1 MRRKLVILPSILL
14 FSLFIAWSCNVNNKK
29 GTSQNVHI
37 LIETEYG
44 TMKAKLYN
52 ETPIH
57 RDNMV
62 QKIES
67 GAYNDVIF
75 HRVIKEFMIQ
85 GGDPSTNQKETIDD
99 KTLEEW
105 GKTIPAEINP
115 LFYHKKGALAA
126 ARTGDHINPNKESS
140 GTQFYIVQGKTFTQS
155 ELNNMAFQKSQNQ
168 LNGIINNMI
177 LAKAEEEI
185 EKGINPNY
193 NLIYQQLKEQ
203 IDSISETMEPYQFT
217 QEQLE
222 IYSTVGGTPHLD
234 GDYTVFGEVIEGF
247 DVIDKIAA
255 VKTEAGDRP
264 EKAVTMKIKIVK

>member
-1 MRRKLVILPSILL
+1 MKRKQAIVPAILL
-14 FSLFIAWSCNVNNKK
+14 ISLFMIWSCNVNNKK

-44 TMKAKLYN
+44 NIKAKLYN

-57 RDNMV
+57 RDNIV

-75 HRVIKEFMIQ
+75 HRVIKDFMIQ
-85 GGDPSTNQKETIDD
+85 GGDPSTNQKVTIDE

-126 ARTGDHINPNKESS
+126 ARTGDHINPKKESS
-140 GTQFYIVQGKTFTQS
+140 GTQFYIVQGKTFTTS
-155 ELNNMAFQKSQNQ
+155 ELNNMAIQKTQNQ
-168 LNGIINNMI
+168 LNSIINNMI
-177 LAKAEEEI
+177 LQKAEEEI

-193 NLIYQQLKEQ
+193 NLIYQQLKVQ
-203 IDSISETMEPYQFT
+203 IDSISETIEPYKFT
-217 QEQLE
+217 EEQME
-222 IYSTVGGTPHLD
+222 IYSTLGGTPHLD
-234 GDYTVFGEVIEGF
+234 GDYTVFGEVTEGF
-247 DVIDKIAA
+247 DVIDIIAS
-255 VKTEAGDRP
+255 VKTETGDRP
-264 EKAVTMKIKIVK
+264 VKPVTMKIKIVK